1 MADTDGTPL
10 TGAGDDPLW
19 DDWETPLHAPSVPLL
34 HLDGFDGPMDLLL
47 DLAERQ
53 RIDLGQVSILAL
65 AEQFVAELEGRLR
78 ATLIERRADWLIV
91 AARLLLLR
99 SRLLFP
105 ATPEAAADAARE
117 AALEVQRIEETR
129 LVRAAAAWLEARPL
143 LGRDVFARPQTR
155 DPQVASYRA
164 LMEACLTVLRGREGG
179 LDAASENYR
188 VAVVDLWRLGDALA
202 RMRQLLARHPAGGE
216 LGAFLPRFADTP
228 HRLRKERTAV
238 ASTLLAALELA
249 KAGEGRLDQEV
260 AFGPVRL
267 RAAGTAAASTGPA
280 ET

>member
-19 DDWETPLHAPSVPLL
+19 DDWNTPLRAPSVPLL
-34 HLDGFDGPMDLLL
+34 HLDGFDGPMELLL

-65 AEQFVAELEGRLR
+65 AEQFVTELEGRLR
-78 ATLIERRADWLIV
+78 ATPIERRADWLIV

-105 ATPEAAADAARE
+105 PTPEAAADAAHE
-117 AALEVQRIEETR
+117 AALEVRRIEATR
-129 LVRAAAAWLEARPL
+129 TVRAAAAWLEARPQ

-155 DPQVASYRA
+155 DPKVASYRA
-164 LMEACLTVLRGREGG
+164 LMEACLTVLRGREGAPG
-179 LDAASENYR
+179 AESATYR
-188 VAVVDLWRLGDALA
+188 VAAADLWRLSDALV
-202 RMRQLLARHPAGGE
+202 RMRALLARHPDGGE
-216 LGAFLPRFADTP
+216 LGAFLPSFADGRRRS
-228 HRLRKERTAV
+228 HQQRAAV

-249 KAGEGRLDQEV
+249 RSGE
-260 AFGPVRL
+260 VRL
-267 RAAGTAAASTGPA
+267 AQAAAFEPVGVSVSTPEPA
-280 ET
+280 DASALA